1 MKKYFFLLLL
11 VAPFS
16 LLAHELDYN
25 EKDSGKYVSKVKVR
39 DYYFTPKTTGIKEYD
54 RSNITFKYD
63 GKQYTVNFEKK
74 GKFNILAKTK
84 KTWSSSPE
92 MIN

>member
-11 VAPFS
+11 AAPFS

-25 EKDSGKYVSKVKVR
+25 EKDSGRYISKVKVR
-39 DYYFTPKTTGIKEYD
+39 DYYFTPVSTGERRYD

-63 GKQYTVNFEKK
+63 GKQYTVDFEKK
-74 GKFNILAKTK
+74 GKFNILAKNK
-84 KTWSSSPE
+84 KTWGSAPE
-92 MIN
+92 VIN